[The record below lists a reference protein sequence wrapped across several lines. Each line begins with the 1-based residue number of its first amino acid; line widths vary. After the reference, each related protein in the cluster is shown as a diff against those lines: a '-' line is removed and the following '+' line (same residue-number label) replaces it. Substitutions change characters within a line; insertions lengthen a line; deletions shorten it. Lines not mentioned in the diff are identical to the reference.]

1 MENKDIKTIQTT
13 KGELRYYR
21 DWDRYEGGI
30 CMMNPVTIK
39 RYREI
44 QDMQPDAD
52 KCGVF
57 FAFSNSQFH
66 EGYDHLVELGHIKK
80 GDKVV
85 QTGIGGMFGT
95 KESIDKF
102 LGFYEDRNKEVAAE
116 CDPQEVYFYEYNNHE
131 SMIAW
136 DGDLEAIKLII
147 DLFGVDEARKIKRYN
162 ASESIENL
170 VRKPIKVSGL
180 YFLND
185 GVKETPSS
193 VWFNDQSGLC
203 YTMYASTL
211 YPVCDADGKQYVMP
225 ELAGVS
231 AYYDGKKLYKF
242 YNE

>member
-1 MENKDIKTIQTT
+1 MEQKDIKTIQTT

-21 DWDRYEGGI
+21 DWERYEGGI

-44 QDMQPDAD
+44 HDMQPDAD

-66 EGYDHLVELGHIKK
+66 EGYDHLVELGHIQK

-95 KESIDKF
+95 KEGIDKF
-102 LGFYEDRNKEVAAE
+102 LDFYEDRNKDVVAE

-136 DGDLEAIKLII
+136 DGDLEAIKITLTFLVQMLHGKSHATMLPCPLII
-147 DLFGVDEARKIKRYN
+147 SFVSQSKLRVCISTIMEKRKSHVAFGFQIWK
-162 ASESIENL
+162 
-170 VRKPIKVSGL
+170 VR
-180 YFLND
+180 
-185 GVKETPSS
+185 
-193 VWFNDQSGLC
+193 
-203 YTMYASTL
+203 
-211 YPVCDADGKQYVMP
+211 
-225 ELAGVS
+225 
-231 AYYDGKKLYKF
+231 
-242 YNE
+242 